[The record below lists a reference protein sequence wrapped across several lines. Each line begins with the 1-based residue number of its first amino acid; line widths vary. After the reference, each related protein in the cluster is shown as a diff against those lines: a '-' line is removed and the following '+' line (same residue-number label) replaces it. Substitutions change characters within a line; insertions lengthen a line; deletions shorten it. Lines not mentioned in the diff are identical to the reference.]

1 MAQLDSRCPRFS
13 KVLGRRL
20 ANECGA
26 VLDSA
31 GTIGVALIIEIRH
44 LEKDGN
50 HSTVP
55 GCKIPDVCGKAVI
68 RFQAYN

>member
-55 GCKIPDVCGKAVI
+55 GCKIPGALSYTI
-68 RFQAYN
+68 IGSF